1 MFCSTMS
8 FFKIMKINYL
18 TQLNSVYICLF
29 ILWARSIF
37 SVCVCVCLA
46 VAVKKL
52 SSVWFCLDISNSLP
66 LVISIAGFQ
75 CGSSDTGRGKE
86 KVRDTVEEE
95 EVEGE

>member
-1 MFCSTMS
+1 
-8 FFKIMKINYL
+8 MKINYL
-18 TQLNSVYICLF
+18 TQLNSAYICLF
-29 ILWARSIF
+29 ILCARSIF
-37 SVCVCVCLA
+37 TVCVCLA

-86 KVRDTVEEE
+86 KVRDTVEEGKR